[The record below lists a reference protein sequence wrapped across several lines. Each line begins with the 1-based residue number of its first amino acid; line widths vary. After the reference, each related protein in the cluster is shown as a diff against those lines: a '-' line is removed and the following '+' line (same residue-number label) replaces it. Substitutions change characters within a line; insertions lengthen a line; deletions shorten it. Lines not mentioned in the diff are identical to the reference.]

1 MLGGTMFACK
11 KEGRAPVGDPAATRP
26 RRRAAQV
33 RWSLSFAAAAAL
45 AGALMLPQAALAA
58 TGAPAVTFTKLTLLH
73 GWKTS
78 PYNSATPAVTK
89 ISGIVYFKGAISTT
103 KSNTNLVAFVLP
115 QGFRPSKTVNVPVDM
130 CSSKSGELNIAP
142 DGVTQVISAGAT
154 TTATCFS
161 SLDGASFA
169 QSPASFTKLK
179 LAPGWKEFGSF
190 YMNAAARLSG
200 GIVQFE
206 GMIQTKGTN
215 RVAFTLPAGLRPSRN
230 VYALISLC
238 TGSIGRLDITPSG
251 VVSVEAEGTG
261 NWWMAQCATSLDGA
275 SFALPPTSFTGLTLH
290 NGWMNA
296 PYGAAK
302 AAVRNISGIVHFR
315 GAIWTMGTN
324 PDPFIL
330 PAQFRP
336 AKTVYIPADLC
347 NGNNG
352 RLVIQPDGAVV
363 VQAENEDFAQ
373 AACFTSLDGVSF
385 AR

>member
-1 MLGGTMFACK
+1 MFGCQR
-11 KEGRAPVGDPAATRP
+11 EGRAAVGDPAATRP
-26 RRRAAQV
+26 RRRAAWV
-33 RWSLSFAAAAAL
+33 RRSLPVAAAAAL
-45 AGALMLPQAALAA
+45 AGGLILPQAALAA
-58 TGAPAVTFTKLTLLH
+58 TGSPTVSFTKLMLLH
-73 GWKTS
+73 GWKVS
-78 PYNSATPAVTK
+78 PDNSATPAVTK
-89 ISGIVYFKGAISTT
+89 ISGIVYLKGAISTSST
-103 KSNTNLVAFVLP
+103 NTNLVAFVLP
-115 QGFRPSKTVNVPVDM
+115 PAFRPSKTVDVPVDM

-142 DGVTQVISAGAT
+142 NGVTQVISAGAT

-161 SLDGASFA
+161 SLDGVSFA
-169 QSPASFTKLK
+169 QSPTSFTQLK
-179 LAPGWKEFGSF
+179 LAPGWTEFGSF
-190 YMNAAARLSG
+190 FRKAAVRLSG

-215 RVAFTLPAGLRPSRN
+215 PVAFTLPAGLRPSGN

-251 VVSVEAEGTG
+251 VVSVEAEGTD
-261 NWWMAQCATSLDGA
+261 NWWMVQCATSLDGA
-275 SFALPPTSFTGLTLH
+275 SFALSPKSFTGLTLH

-296 PYGAAK
+296 PYGTAK

-336 AKTVYIPADLC
+336 AKTVDIPADLC

-352 RLVIQPDGAVV
+352 RLVIQPDGVVV

>member
-1 MLGGTMFACK
+1 MFACQK
-11 KEGRAPVGDPAATRP
+11 QGRAAVGDPAATRP
-26 RRRAAQV
+26 RRRTAGV
-33 RWSLSFAAAAAL
+33 RRSLSFAAAAAAL
-45 AGALMLPQAALAA
+45 AGAFTLPQAALAA
-58 TGAPAVTFTKLTLLH
+58 TAAPAVTFTKLTLLN

-89 ISGIVYFKGAISTT
+89 ISGVVYFKGAIASTS
-103 KSNTNLVAFVLP
+103 SNINLVAFVLP
-115 QGFRPSKTVNVPVDM
+115 PGFRPSKFVNIPVDM
-130 CSSKSGELNIAP
+130 CSSQSGELYIAP
-142 DGVTQVISAGAT
+142 NGETQVISQGAT
-154 TTATCFS
+154 KTATCFS

-169 QSPASFTKLK
+169 QSPTSFTPLK
-179 LAPGWKEFGSF
+179 LAPGWTEFDSF

-206 GMIQTKGTN
+206 GTIQTKGTN
-215 RVAFTLPAGLRPSRN
+215 PVAFTLPPGLRPSTN
-230 VYALISLC
+230 VYAMISLC

-251 VVSVEAEGTG
+251 VVSVEAEGTN
-261 NWWMAQCATSLDGA
+261 NWWMVQCGTELSGA
-275 SFALPPTSFTGLTLH
+275 SFALSPKSFTGLTLH

-296 PYGAAK
+296 PYGTAK

-315 GAIWTMGTN
+315 GAIWTEGKN
-324 PDPFIL
+324 PEPFTL

-336 AKTVYIPADLC
+336 AKIVRIPADLC

-352 RLVIQPDGAVV
+352 RLVIHPNGVVV
-363 VQAENEDFAQ
+363 VQAENGDFTQ